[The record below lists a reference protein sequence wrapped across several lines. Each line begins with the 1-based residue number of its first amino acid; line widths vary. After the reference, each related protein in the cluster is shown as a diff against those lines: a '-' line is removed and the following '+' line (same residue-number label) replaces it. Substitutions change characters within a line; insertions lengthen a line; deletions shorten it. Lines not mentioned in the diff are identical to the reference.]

1 MNSNKMSVKDLTIKF
16 TDFVPSNLSFTDL
29 VSNERSKGQG
39 VGYVRYKNPKTDMD
53 VSPFIQLPF
62 IKLST
67 YGIPRIDDY
76 HQDDSKRTYIKLP
89 LDQSLEEVK
98 NFSNLLKQIDE
109 YLDTDEMRQKLK
121 LGSKY
126 RYVGLYR
133 VPDEDEKPKNNNK
146 KVGPRYPY
154 IKIKLNT
161 TYPDNHV
168 LTQVYKSTLNKES
181 NKRDRTLITDITTID
196 DLTKHASYLS
206 NVRLIVRPVKLW
218 SATKPDKTY
227 GLTFKVMKIEYEPSE
242 KTNNFSKEYLASS
255 DVFVDNSDDETQQQQ
270 PQQQQPEPVKKHVP
284 KTLEVNSDDSDDEP
298 IVSKVAKL
306 TVSKVDVSKVAV
318 SKVAEVDSDDS
329 DDEQVKPSKPQP
341 PKILEVSS
349 DSSDSSDS
357 EPVVKKNQP
366 PLKVNDSDDDK
377 QVVKTV
383 RKPLKVEVESDD
395 SDLDDKPVKTVKPV
409 PKGNK
414 PKK

>member
-1 MNSNKMSVKDLTIKF
+1 MNSNKMSAKDLTIKF

-29 VSNERSKGQG
+29 VPNDRSKGQG

-76 HQDDSKRTYIKLP
+76 HKDDSKRTYIKLP

-98 NFSNLLKQIDE
+98 NFSNLLKKIDE
-109 YLDTDEMRQKLK
+109 YLDTDEMRQKFK
-121 LGSKY
+121 LSDKY

-133 VPDEDEKPKNNNK
+133 VPDEDDKPKDNNK

-161 TYPDNHV
+161 TYPDNNV
-168 LTQVYKSTLNKES
+168 LTQVYKSVLDKET

-196 DLTKHASYLS
+196 DLAKHVSYLS
-206 NVRLIVRPVKLW
+206 NVRLIIRPVKLW
-218 SATKPDKTY
+218 STTKPDKTY

-242 KTNNFSKEYLASS
+242 KTNNYSKAYLEAA
-255 DVFVDNSDDETQQQQ
+255 DVFVDNSDEETQ
-270 PQQQQPEPVKKHVP
+270 PQPEKVNKQVLKS
-284 KTLEVNSDDSDDEP
+284 LEVSSDDSEDEP

-306 TVSKVDVSKVAV
+306 AVSKVAVSKVAVSNVAV

-329 DDEQVKPSKPQP
+329 DVSDHKPQP
-341 PKILEVSS
+341 AKILKVSS
-349 DSSDSSDS
+349 DSSDDSDDKPVRKPLKVEVES
-357 EPVVKKNQP
+357 DDEPVVKP
-366 PLKVNDSDDDK
+366 
-377 QVVKTV
+377 V

-395 SDLDDKPVKTVKPV
+395 SDLDEKPVRPVKPASRGS
-409 PKGNK
+409 KQT
-414 PKK
+414 KK